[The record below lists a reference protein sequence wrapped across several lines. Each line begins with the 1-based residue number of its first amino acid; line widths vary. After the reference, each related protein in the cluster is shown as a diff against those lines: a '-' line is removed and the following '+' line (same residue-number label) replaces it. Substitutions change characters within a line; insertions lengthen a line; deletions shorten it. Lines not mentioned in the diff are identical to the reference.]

1 MITYRKIRTNDKSL
15 VNKLII
21 DDNFYYQEFLN
32 MGWSAKEIF
41 NQFQKKTNFSYAAF
55 YNNYLISFI
64 LGDLFNIE
72 KITEY
77 EILLIYVC
85 KNFRKKGIAKKLIK
99 IIEEKNKNLNKIY
112 LEVSK
117 NNNDAICF
125 YKKMNFKKIYIR
137 KNYFLSNKEQIDAI
151 AMVKSY

>member
-1 MITYRKIRTNDKSL
+1 
-15 VNKLII
+15 
-21 DDNFYYQEFLN
+21 

-85 KNFRKKGIAKKLIK
+85 KNYRNKRLGTELIENIEKKNNCLK
-99 IIEEKNKNLNKIY
+99 KIY
-112 LEVSK
+112 LEVSE
-117 NNNDAICF
+117 NNSEGISF
-125 YKKMNFKKIYIR
+125 YQKMNFKKVYTR
-137 KNYFLSNKEQIDAI
+137 KNYFFYKNKKSNAFVMSKN
-151 AMVKSY
+151 Y